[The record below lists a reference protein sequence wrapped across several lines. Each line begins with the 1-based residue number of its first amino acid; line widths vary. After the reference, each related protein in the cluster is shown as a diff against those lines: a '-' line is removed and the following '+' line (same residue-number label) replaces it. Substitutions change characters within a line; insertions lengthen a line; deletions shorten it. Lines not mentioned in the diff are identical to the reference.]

1 MKDHRKERAE
11 AEGKMTVRLHTGD
24 PCIYGAI
31 REQMDILD
39 EKNIRKT
46 GITDDAS
53 GEGFPVKIR
62 CCSREKTGCSG
73 I

>member
-11 AEGKMTVRLHTGD
+11 ARKKAE
-24 PCIYGAI
+24 
-31 REQMDILD
+31 
-39 EKNIRKT
+39 KT

-73 I
+73 IQLLE